1 MLGIQVVGI
10 IFGLFML
17 YLTFLHLKRKEF
29 TIVEAVGWFVLW
41 ISIAFM
47 TLFPNSLDFLV
58 KGVLNLQRP
67 LDFFIICGF
76 LFLIFATF
84 FNYSQNR
91 KNDKKIEKIVSRI
104 AIHNN
109 ANNKNSTNHHSNSSS
124 NNHNHTH
131 IQKPVE
137 KYQEQ

>member
-29 TIVEAVGWFVLW
+29 TFVEAMGWFALW

-58 KGVLNLQRP
+58 KGVLNLKRP

-76 LFLIFATF
+76 LFLIFVTF

-104 AIHNN
+104 AIH
-109 ANNKNSTNHHSNSSS
+109 H
-124 NNHNHTH
+124 NHNHNNN
-131 IQKPVE
+131 ISNPV
-137 KYQEQ
+137 KKDQEQ